1 MATSRDSTNQPEP
14 EPAVSLSSTWTVSCC
29 GTSTTWPS
37 RPHLALCIVASSARS
52 AHRAPGSS
60 ELVPVDYRC
69 EERLFI
75 ASNREQVGAQLWCD
89 GAAAGRHREQPY
101 AAADAPKGGAEV
113 AGPWA
118 LGFLWVTQGGPIPP
132 RHIVGDGGD
141 QSIWRIFWSCP
152 RRTTRTRRTRC
163 PLGGACREQNRSYV
177 ALHPPC
183 AYRQITIRGVK

>member
-1 MATSRDSTNQPEP
+1 MWRCVAGALRVRIGPRIAVATSRDSTNQPEP

-118 LGFLWVTQGGPIPP
+118 LASSGSLRAARSLPGTLSATGVTSPSGASFGAA
-132 RHIVGDGGD
+132 
-141 QSIWRIFWSCP
+141 SSCP

-163 PLGGACREQNRSYV
+163 PLGGA
-177 ALHPPC
+177 
-183 AYRQITIRGVK
+183 